1 MNTTIVNHSNWY
13 SPFALRALCITYR
26 LMESV
31 STIHTLSDPE
41 EIDLDLL
48 QGLESIRRSVGVSQ
62 RVAPIDFELSIS
74 CLDPHY
80 EESGERGDT
89 FSSSIVC
96 SENVMTFKVEAVIY
110 GSSFEMSSFSINFE
124 KGEIEGNYP
133 LLISWEGHTKQI
145 LNEVLTHIEYKFEET
160 SRA

>member
-1 MNTTIVNHSNWY
+1 MWDSDCADKPGVHG
-13 SPFALRALCITYR
+13 ALT
-26 LMESV
+26 
-31 STIHTLSDPE
+31 
-41 EIDLDLL
+41 
-48 QGLESIRRSVGVSQ
+48 
-62 RVAPIDFELSIS
+62 
-74 CLDPHY
+74 
-80 EESGERGDT
+80 
-89 FSSSIVC
+89 
-96 SENVMTFKVEAVIY
+96 TFKVEAVIY